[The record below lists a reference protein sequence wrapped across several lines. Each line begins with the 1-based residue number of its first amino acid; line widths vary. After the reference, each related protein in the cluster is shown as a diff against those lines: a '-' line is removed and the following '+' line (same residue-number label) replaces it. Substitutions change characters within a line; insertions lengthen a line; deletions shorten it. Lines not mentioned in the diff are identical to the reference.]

1 LPAGVKV
8 FLLLFSLCFSGFF
21 YFLLFWL
28 PFSIHVCASVH
39 VCTLFNFRFVRFFVA
54 PGGGQNELSGLN
66 GSISIPPPLPP
77 FASTLSYANGLGS
90 SAAKCGTMLLP
101 QTKQNKTK
109 KLSTHNS
116 SSRAC

>member
-1 LPAGVKV
+1 
-8 FLLLFSLCFSGFF
+8 
-21 YFLLFWL
+21 
-28 PFSIHVCASVH
+28 
-39 VCTLFNFRFVRFFVA
+39 VRFFVA